1 METGSPEIVP
11 LDEERLEDLRA
22 LFDEGGDPKT
32 CQCAFWRVAGSGWGD
47 WTRDRNRV
55 VLGELA
61 GRSPA
66 PGLVAYADGRAVGWV
81 SLGPREEFVRLVRSR
96 VRPRLDDVPVW
107 SIVCFVVSRAS
118 RRQGLARR
126 LLDSAVDYARQH
138 GAPAVEAYPVDTR
151 GAKVA
156 AASAYTGLLST
167 FEAAGFRVVHEI
179 DSPAAT
185 VRRVIVRRDLAPAK
199 VSRSTAGRGR
209 PRAPTRRGT
218 ARTPRE

>member
-1 METGSPEIVP
+1 MTTTSTEIVP
-11 LDEERLEDLRA
+11 LNQDRLEDLRA

-47 WTRDRNRV
+47 WTRERNRV
-55 VLGELA
+55 VLDELA
-61 GRSPA
+61 GRGAA

-107 SIVCFVVSRAS
+107 SIVCFVVSRPA

-126 LLDSAVDYARQH
+126 LLDSAVDYARDH
-138 GAPAVEAYPVDTR
+138 GAPAVEAYPIDPG
-151 GAKVA
+151 GAKIS

-179 DSPAAT
+179 DSPQAT
-185 VRRVIVRRDLAPAK
+185 VRRVIVRRDLEPVK
-199 VSRSTAGRGR
+199 VSRSRAGKPPR
-209 PRAPTRRGT
+209 RAPRRPGT
-218 ARTPRE
+218 ARTPPG